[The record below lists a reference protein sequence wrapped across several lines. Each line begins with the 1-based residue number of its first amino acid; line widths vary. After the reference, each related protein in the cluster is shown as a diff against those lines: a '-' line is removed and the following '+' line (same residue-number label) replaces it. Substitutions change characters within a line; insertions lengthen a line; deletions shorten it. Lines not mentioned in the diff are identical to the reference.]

1 MNGQRAR
8 ATLAAIGFAV
18 LTGFFCAPP
27 AGAAEATTNAA
38 QSDIYNDAL
47 ARLLDP
53 ATPLEERRR
62 LFSRYERLAKEGG
75 YGSQY
80 LVGSIYRLGE
90 DAPAPIV
97 TRDLGQA
104 RVYLG
109 NAALNGYRMAM
120 AKMAELELADGHP
133 LDAMVWAQVFG
144 HYSGATD
151 PRTDKHKFGY
161 LADLL
166 HRISEKL
173 DKTQMANVPAYVS
186 QFVAQ
191 HDAQIRAADKDDAAG
206 STSGDN
212 DLHRTF
218 APQAYETMDHR
229 LLPTG
234 MADYVVAYG
243 PDGHA
248 QAAWLM
254 DALPTL
260 KVGRE
265 LRPIA
270 MQTRVNPTPAAKGL
284 RYAFFPVTYDDG
296 SYGIR

>member
-1 MNGQRAR
+1 MNGQRTRTA
-8 ATLAAIGFAV
+8 LAAIGFAV
-18 LTGFFCAPP
+18 LTGLLCAPP
-27 AGAAEATTNAA
+27 GGASETTTKAA

-47 ARLLDP
+47 ARLFDP
-53 ATPLEERRR
+53 ATPLEERHR

-75 YGSQY
+75 YGAQY
-80 LVGSIYRLGE
+80 LVGSIYRLGD
-90 DAPAPIV
+90 DAPAPV
-97 TRDLGQA
+97 VARDFEQA

-109 NAALNGYRMAM
+109 NAALNGYQMAM

-151 PRTDKHKFGY
+151 PRADKREFGY

-166 HRISEKL
+166 HRVSEKL
-173 DKTQMANVPAYVS
+173 DKTQMANVPAYVG
-186 QFVAQ
+186 QFIAQ
-191 HDAQIRAADKDDAAG
+191 HDAQIRAATNSNADEAA
-206 STSGDN
+206 SSSD

-218 APQAYETMDHR
+218 APETYETMDHR
-229 LLPTG
+229 RLPTG
-234 MADYVVAYG
+234 MADYVVAYD
-243 PDGHA
+243 PEGHA

-270 MQTRVNPTPAAKGL
+270 MHTRVNPTPAAKAL
-284 RYAFFPVTYDDG
+284 RYAFFPVIYDNG

>member
-1 MNGQRAR
+1 MNRQRAR
-8 ATLAAIGFAV
+8 AMVAAIGFAV
-18 LTGFFCAPP
+18 LTGLIGAPM
-27 AGAAEATTNAA
+27 ARAAEATSKAA
-38 QSDIYNDAL
+38 PSDIYNDAL
-47 ARLLDP
+47 ARLFDP
-53 ATPLEERRR
+53 ATPLDERHR
-62 LFSRYERLAKEGG
+62 LFSLYEKLAKEGG
-75 YGSQY
+75 YGAQY
-80 LVGSIYRLGE
+80 LVGSIYRLG
-90 DAPAPIV
+90 DDDPAPV
-97 TRDLGQA
+97 VARDLEQA

-151 PRTDKHKFGY
+151 PGADKRQFGY

-173 DKTQMANVPAYVS
+173 DKTQMANVPAYVG
-186 QFVAQ
+186 QFIAL
-191 HDAQIRAADKDDAAG
+191 HDAQIRAATNGNADEAESSSDG
-206 STSGDN
+206 M
-212 DLHRTF
+212 HRTF
-218 APQAYETMDHR
+218 APGAYETMDHR
-229 LLPTG
+229 PLPTG

-270 MQTRVNPTPAAKGL
+270 MQTRVNPTPAVKAL
-284 RYAFFPVTYDDG
+284 RYAFFPVMYDNG